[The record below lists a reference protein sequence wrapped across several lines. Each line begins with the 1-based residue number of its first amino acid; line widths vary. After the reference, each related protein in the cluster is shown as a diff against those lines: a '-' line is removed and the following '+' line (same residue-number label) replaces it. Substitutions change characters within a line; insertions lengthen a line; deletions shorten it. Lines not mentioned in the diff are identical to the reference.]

1 MTPASPGLRYA
12 GPMTR
17 ALELTGRQRK
27 HLRGVAHAF
36 EPVVHVGGAGVT
48 DSVLAELE
56 RALLS
61 HELIKVRMHDPE
73 DKRALAAELA
83 GRTGAALCG
92 LVGHVAILYRPHPE
106 TPRVRLE
113 P

>member
-1 MTPASPGLRYA
+1 MTPGRAVIRYA
-12 GPMTR
+12 CRMTR
-17 ALELTGRQRK
+17 APELTGRQRK
-27 HLRGVAHAF
+27 RLRGVAHAF
-36 EPVVHVGGAGVT
+36 DPVVHVGGAGVT
-48 DSVLAELE
+48 DAVLAELE

-73 DKRALAAELA
+73 DKRALAAEMA
-83 GRTGAALCG
+83 DRTGAALCG

-106 TPRVRLE
+106 TPRVRLQ